1 MKNNRIKTYKRFE
14 WKNNEN
20 QDTIMLV
27 DSAEKEIKKFYIV
40 LNTRV
45 IKLFGIF
52 LTCMILMVLCSTL
65 FVEKVEKNKYETV
78 KIEPTENVVIEP
90 NEPDVVEP
98 LEPSFVNLDVIASKR
113 IKNPEKFEIGYCYA
127 LLLDDNDNPFRNEGN
142 LEFHSII
149 CIENIKDEYVQYR
162 FIYQDFNNKY
172 ITNKTKLSSDTIY
185 RLDYFNTRIGKM
197 EDILRYK

>member
-14 WKNNEN
+14 WKKNEN
-20 QDTIMLV
+20 QDTVMLV
-27 DSAEKEIKKFYIV
+27 DSAEKEIKKSYII
-40 LNTRV
+40 LNTRD

-65 FVEKVEKNKYETV
+65 FVEKVEKNNYETV
-78 KIEPTENVVIEP
+78 KIEPTENVVVES

-98 LEPSFVNLDVIASKR
+98 LEPSFVNLDVIASER
-113 IKNPEKFEIGYCYA
+113 VKNPEKFEIGYCYA
-127 LLLDDNDNPFRNEGN
+127 TVLDDNDNPFKNKGD

-149 CIENIKDEYVQYR
+149 CIENIIGEYILYR
-162 FIYQDFNNKY
+162 FIFQDFNNKY
-172 ITNKTKLSSDTIY
+172 MMNKAITNSDRVY
-185 RLDYFNTRIGKM
+185 RLNYFNTRIGKM